1 MKAVA
6 MPSDNARRRNIYL
19 ALALVLF
26 ATSSMFIFGLK
37 GMIWLMWRDEPLVAA
52 LLFAGAVFF
61 AVLWWR
67 AGRGGRTGERPNGR
81 AGDGKSRQDPK

>member
-1 MKAVA
+1 MQSETIT
-6 MPSDNARRRNIYL
+6 MPSDHVRRRNIYL
-19 ALALVLF
+19 ALALVFF

-52 LLFAGAVFF
+52 LLLAIAIVF

-67 AGRGGRTGERPNGR
+67 TPKVHGR
-81 AGDGKSRQDPK
+81 APDQKGRNQK